1 MIDKRLRCRRTSDV
15 ELILSSTKLLFFF
28 FLGRCCWQ
36 RLGGF
41 FSHLCRNQVF
51 LELQVSSAPHAI
63 LEAAFG
69 KF

>member
-1 MIDKRLRCRRTSDV
+1 MTDKRLRCRRTSDV
-15 ELILSSTKLLFFF
+15 ELSLSSTKLLFF

-41 FSHLCRNQVF
+41 FSHLCRNQVS